1 MVGRKLSNASPIVV
15 RQMEDLPWKDAGKP
29 GVHYQEMRY
38 DTQTGRYF
46 GTARFAVGSRSGA
59 HRHLGPGATY
69 MLAGRLTD
77 HHCEAAA
84 GDVLINLDGAV
95 HDVVAYE
102 HSLAVARIDGP
113 VLYPS
118 EDGVLASLGEKARK
132 AGQQVDATLGQ
143 QPGIVLK
150 LADLAKRPTGIA
162 GLSRRPIFDYAGQPH
177 QARFVELTLA
187 PGTRVPA
194 HRVGSL
200 TDWFVLSGEVAADG
214 QAAQSAGYVS
224 LQAGAEL
231 EIRSRY
237 GCRLLCWADA
247 PVVWA
252 DKKARLPDLYGF

>member
-1 MVGRKLSNASPIVV
+1 MAGRKFSNVAPIVV
-15 RQMEDLPWKDAGKP
+15 KHMEELPWKNTGKP
-29 GVHYQEMRY
+29 GVQYQEMRY
-38 DTQTGRYF
+38 DTDSGRYF
-46 GTARFAVGSRSGA
+46 GIARFEPGSRSGA
-59 HRHLGPGATY
+59 HRHIGPGATY

-77 HHCEAAA
+77 HHSEAAA

-113 VLYPS
+113 VVYPGK
-118 EDGVLASLGEKARK
+118 EGVLASLGEKARK
-132 AGQQVDATLGQ
+132 AGQRVDDTLGQ

-150 LADLAKRPTGIA
+150 LRALPQRPTGIA
-162 GLSRRPIFDYAGQPH
+162 GLTRRSIYDYAGQPH

-187 PGTRVPA
+187 PETHVPA
-194 HRVGSL
+194 HRAGGL

-214 QAAQSAGYVS
+214 LAAQSASYVS
-224 LQAGAEL
+224 IAAGAEL

-252 DKKARLPDLYGF
+252 DKKAKLPDLYGF